1 LARSPGPVHL
11 MVTHQASGTQR
22 SRVEQKF
29 VPKDTFRLTGTTMVL
44 PGRLQSKDTLMPR
57 AASSDPLQARSP
69 GWEEPC
75 PT

>member
-1 LARSPGPVHL
+1 
-11 MVTHQASGTQR
+11 M
-22 SRVEQKF
+22 EQKF